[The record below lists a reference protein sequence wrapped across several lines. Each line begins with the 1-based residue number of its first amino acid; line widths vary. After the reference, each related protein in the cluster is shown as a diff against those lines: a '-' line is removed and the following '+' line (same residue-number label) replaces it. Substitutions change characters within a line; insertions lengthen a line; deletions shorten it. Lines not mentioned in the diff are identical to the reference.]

1 VRMKMT
7 ECLGLAAV
15 LIMVTAGNA
24 AAHYA
29 FIVPEKFRMA
39 PGESITIGFHAADGF
54 PDSTQVPRRV
64 QSAVLHTST
73 VTTALGDLRE
83 DGMRLVAT
91 AMAPSGYFILT
102 AVNPANTAEMRPN
115 SFLDYLKEESLTHVI
130 EQREKLGEAA
140 QPGRER
146 YSMYLK
152 SIVLAGTPNEGY
164 KQIVGS
170 QIEIVPEKDPAQ
182 VKAGDSLPVRVLFKG
197 APAVGLQLF
206 ATSAG
211 MTARNIGKTDAS
223 GRIAVPVSAGR
234 WRLHTIQM
242 ERVAEPK
249 VDWESFW
256 ATLTFEIPQ
265 Q

>member
-1 VRMKMT
+1 MKT
-7 ECLGLAAV
+7 IGYLGLAV
-15 LIMVTAGNA
+15 GLILAAAGSA

-29 FIVPEKFRMA
+29 FIVPEKFRME
-39 PGESITIGFHAADGF
+39 PGEKITIGYHAADGF

-64 QSAVLHTST
+64 QAAVLHTST
-73 VTTALGDLRE
+73 ATIPIADLRE

-91 AMAPSGYFILT
+91 ATAPSGYFILT

-115 SFLDYLKEESLTHVI
+115 SFLDYLKEESLTHAI
-130 EQREKLGEAA
+130 EQREKLGEAE

-152 SIVLAGTPNEGY
+152 SIVLAGTPNDGY

-170 QIEIVPEKDPAQ
+170 PIEIVPERDPAQ

-197 APAVGLQLF
+197 APAGGLQLF

-211 MTARNIGKTDAS
+211 MTARSIGKTDAN
-223 GRIAVPVSAGR
+223 GRIAVPLSAGR
-234 WRLHTIQM
+234 WRLHTIHM